1 MINSVNLFN
10 LAVNLSDMKT
20 YYLLSCIL
28 IFLLF
33 PSCANDDYIVWVAG
47 PWQQVIQSTPP
58 GEQKE
63 AVLKSASNEYEP
75 FRLIIHNL
83 SDEGQLELSVTAED
97 LKSSNGNKISSDNI
111 NLFRAHYLHITKS
124 SRRLQKPE
132 GWYPDAL
139 IPFSDG
145 NLQAKSEYVAAPFSV
160 DTGMNAEVWCDLYVP
175 PGTEPGTYKGNVNV
189 MSGKKRVARVPVTL
203 TVWDFEL
210 PTEISMRS
218 HFGKFNEASAKIAGT
233 EKGSGEFPEMEKLYN
248 KALLEHR
255 AVPSTPD
262 NVWPEWN
269 ETDGI
274 IESGESARL
283 RELIEKDKVN
293 AIDIPFRYY
302 REDPQKCKDYL
313 QAMAKW
319 LRDLGYLD
327 LAYIYLEDEPNS
339 AEEYEIVRKQGE
351 LIRSAD
357 PGIKRMCTEQTK
369 PSKPEWGNLYGAVD
383 IWCPLWGLFDEP
395 TAAERLVN
403 GEELWS
409 YTALC
414 QGPDGTPWWQID
426 ADPLN
431 FRSPFWISWIYNING
446 FLYWSSTYWRAY
458 ETAEGVW
465 EAPWFRKDFW
475 GEGML
480 LYPGKPAGVNGFV
493 PSIRLK
499 LYREAMEDYEY
510 MVMASKNGSKEE
522 VNQIVSS
529 VANSFQSWSNDSRD
543 YEAARGRLANLIVN

>member
-1 MINSVNLFN
+1 MNYFKRMKSNNLIIVIS
-10 LAVNLSDMKT
+10 L
-20 YYLLSCIL
+20 IL
-28 IFLLF
+28 IL
-33 PSCANDDYIVWVAG
+33 PSCKSDDYIVWVAD
-47 PWQQVIQSTPP
+47 PWQQIIQSTPP
-58 GEQKE
+58 GKQKE

-75 FRLIIHNL
+75 FRLIIHNQ
-83 SDEGQLELSVTAED
+83 SDDSRLELSVKAGD
-97 LKSSNGNKISSDNI
+97 LISSNGNKISSDNI
-111 NLFRAHYLHITKS
+111 NLFRAYYLHITKS

-139 IPFSDG
+139 IPFTDENISAEADFI
-145 NLQAKSEYVAAPFSV
+145 ASPFSV
-160 DTGMNAEVWCDLYVP
+160 DTGLNAEVWCDLYVP
-175 PGTEPGTYKGNVNV
+175 PGTEAGIYKGTVNV
-189 MSGKKRVARVPVTL
+189 LSGKKRLARVPVTL

-233 EKGSGEFPEMEKLYN
+233 EKGSEEFLKLEQLYN

-274 IESGESARL
+274 IDRGESGRL
-283 RELIEKDKVN
+283 RELIEKGKVN
-293 AIDIPFRYY
+293 AIDIPLRYY
-302 REDPQKCKDYL
+302 REDPQKCKKYL
-313 QAMAKW
+313 QGMAKW
-319 LRDLGYLD
+319 LKDLGYLEI
-327 LAYIYLEDEPNS
+327 AYVYLEDEPNT

-351 LIRSAD
+351 LISSAD
-357 PGIKRMCTEQTK
+357 PEIKRMCTEQTK
-369 PSKPEWGNLYGAVD
+369 PSKPEWGDLYGAVD
-383 IWCPLWGLFDEP
+383 IWCPLWGLFDEA
-395 TAAERLVN
+395 TAAERLGN
-403 GEELWS
+403 SEELWS

-414 QGPDGTPWWQID
+414 QGPDGTPWWQAD

-431 FRSPFWISWIYNING
+431 FRSPFWISWKYNITG
-446 FLYWSSTYWRAY
+446 YLYWSSTYWRAY

-465 EAPWFRKDFW
+465 KAPYFRKDFW

-480 LYPGKPAGVNGFV
+480 LYPGQPAGINGFI

-522 VNQIVSS
+522 VTQIVNS
-529 VANSFQSWSNDSRD
+529 VASSFQAWSHNSKD
-543 YEAARGRLANLIVN
+543 YEAAREKLANIIVN